1 MMKDLATYKD
11 QMEATEDGYSCVLG
25 YSTDK
30 TVDLK
35 LKDNNIINVDRDL
48 FGKKCTYSF
57 RKGNK
62 VHFNKDMVFT
72 HIEDIVQPKRYS
84 WS

>member
-1 MMKDLATYKD
+1 MKNLIDYKE
-11 QMEATEDGYSCVLG
+11 QMDVTKNGYACQLG

-30 TVDLK
+30 TVDLV
-35 LKDNNIINVDRDL
+35 LKDNNIINVSRDV
-48 FGKKCTYSF
+48 FGLKCNYSF

-62 VHFNKDMVFT
+62 VHFDKDMNFKT
-72 HIEDIVQPKRYS
+72 IEDVKPLKRYS